1 MSGPQPLALIVEDH
15 GELADVFQMAFQ
27 EAGYGTQVATD
38 GHEALARLEQVVPAV
53 LALDLQLP
61 LVSGG
66 DVLRRLRGDRR
77 LDGMRVILVT
87 AEPHLA
93 REVQELADLVLLKP
107 VSFNQLRDLASR
119 LRPGDGDGVSLG
131 SE

>member
-1 MSGPQPLALIVEDH
+1 MSGQQPLALIVEDH
-15 GELADVFQMAFQ
+15 GELADVFQMAFR
-27 EAGYGTQVATD
+27 EAGYETEVAKD
-38 GHEALARLEQVVPAV
+38 GWQALARLETVVPDV
-53 LALDLQLP
+53 IALDLQLP

-66 DVLRRLRGDRR
+66 DVLRRLRGDDR
-77 LDGMRVILVT
+77 LDAMRVILVT

-119 LRPGDGDGVSLG
+119 LRPGATDGDP
-131 SE
+131 